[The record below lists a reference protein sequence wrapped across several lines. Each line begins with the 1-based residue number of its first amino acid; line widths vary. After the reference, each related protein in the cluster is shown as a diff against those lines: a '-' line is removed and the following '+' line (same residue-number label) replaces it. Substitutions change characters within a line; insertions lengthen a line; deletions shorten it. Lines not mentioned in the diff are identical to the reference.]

1 MKIIFVTDQLQ
12 NGGAERETIAFANV
26 FAEMGEEVHIICIQ
40 CVASDYEIDQRVWL
54 HRLSLTSR
62 VNIPK
67 LRVLFRWRNAVP
79 ELRCLHADIILA
91 VNLSFKYYPI
101 LRLAALFSGTKV
113 LLAVRNNL
121 EKKYTNKADRNRWR
135 RAAHTADAIWIQTEA
150 QRRFFPDQMQEKIF
164 EVPNI
169 LDTRFLGIPERER
182 TEIRRIITVGRFH
195 SQKNQRLL
203 VEAFA
208 SMLEKTGNRDAT
220 LTIYGQSMPW
230 EGPIENELK
239 VLVQTHHLEER
250 VFMPGRMQEIEKCYE
265 QADVFLLSSDYEG
278 LPNALMEAM
287 AAGLPCISTDCLT
300 GPSALITSGENGLLV
315 PVGDVEAMSQALEFF
330 VRHPQQAA
338 EMGKAARKR
347 MQAWKGRE
355 ELAGMLL
362 ENIRRLCG

>member
-1 MKIIFVTDQLQ
+1 MRIVFVTEQLQ
-12 NGGAERETIAFANV
+12 NGGAEREIAAFSNV

-40 CVASDYEIDQRVWL
+40 NVVSDYEIDQRVWL

-79 ELRCLHADIILA
+79 QLRHLHADIILA

-101 LRLAALFSGTKV
+101 LRLAELFSRTKI
-113 LLAVRNNL
+113 LFAVRNNL
-121 EKKYTNKADRNRWR
+121 EKKYTSKTDRNRWM
-135 RAAHTADAIWIQTEA
+135 RAAHMADAIWIQTEA
-150 QRRFFPDQMQEKIF
+150 QRHFFPDQMQEKIF

-169 LDTRFLGIPERER
+169 LDPRFLGIPKRER
-182 TEIRRIITVGRFH
+182 KEIRRIITVGRFH
-195 SQKNQRLL
+195 SQKNQKLL
-203 VEAFA
+203 IESFA
-208 SMLEKTGNRDAT
+208 RMLEKTGNRDAT
-220 LTIYGQSMPW
+220 LTIYGQSMTW
-230 EGPIENELK
+230 DGPVEEELK
-239 VLVQTHHLEER
+239 VLIQAHHLEER

-265 QADVFLLSSDYEG
+265 QADAFLLSSDYEG

-330 VRHPQQAA
+330 GRNPQQAA

-355 ELAGMLL
+355 ELAGKLL
-362 ENIRRLCG
+362 ENLRRICG

>member
-1 MKIIFVTDQLQ
+1 MKIIFASDQLQ
-12 NGGAERETIAFANV
+12 NGGTEREVAV
-26 FAEMGEEVHIICIQ
+26 FASTLAKLGHEVHIF
-40 CVASDYEIDQRVWL
+40 CVKDLTSDYAIDQSVHVHHFAL
-54 HRLSLTSR
+54 VSR

-67 LRVLFRWRNAVP
+67 IRVLFRWRNAVP
-79 ELRCLHADIILA
+79 KLRCLHADIILSA
-91 VNLSFKYYPI
+91 NLSFKYYPV
-101 LRLAALFSGTKV
+101 LWLGTLFSGTKL

-121 EKKYTNKADRNRWR
+121 EEKYTKKRDKRMWR
-135 RAAHTADAIWIQTEA
+135 CAAHTADAIWIQTEA

-169 LDTRFLGIPERER
+169 LDPRFLEIPERER

-195 SQKNQRLL
+195 SQKNQKLL
-203 VEAFA
+203 IEAFA
-208 SMLEKTGNRDAT
+208 RMLEKTGNRDAT

-239 VLVQTHHLEER
+239 VLIQTNHLEER
-250 VFMPGRMQEIEKCYE
+250 IFMPGRMQEIEKCYE
-265 QADVFLLSSDYEG
+265 QADAFLLGSDYEG

-300 GPSALITSGENGLLV
+300 GPSALIKSGENGLLV
-315 PVGDVEAMSQALEFF
+315 PVGDVEAMSQAVEYF

-347 MQAWKGRE
+347 MKTWESRE
-355 ELAGMLL
+355 ELAGKLL
-362 ENIRRLCG
+362 ENLRRICG